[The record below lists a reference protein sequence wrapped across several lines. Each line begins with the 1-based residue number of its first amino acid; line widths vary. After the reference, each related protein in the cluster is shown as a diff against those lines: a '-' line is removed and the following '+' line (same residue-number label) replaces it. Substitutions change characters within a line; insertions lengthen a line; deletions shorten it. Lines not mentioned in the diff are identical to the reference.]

1 MRDKLGKEIKPG
13 KYIAY
18 AAEVLDCKEL
28 KIAGVIK
35 VDDIKNTCSVMSV
48 LENWNGKKLSER
60 TVTIRSPKKIIVL
73 EPDNIPFEYSQ
84 LLDVWVR

>member
-1 MRDKLGKEIKPG
+1 
-13 KYIAY
+13 
-18 AAEVLDCKEL
+18 
-28 KIAGVIK
+28 
-35 VDDIKNTCSVMSV
+35 MSV